1 MPLPLLLIAGAAVA
15 GTIGATKTIDAVR
28 TQSKA
33 DDINE
38 SAQDIVDKAKEYM
51 ELSRKQSEYALKS
64 LGQCKV
70 DVLNES
76 ITAFI
81 NDFKKIKNIPN
92 SNSNI
97 DDKEEM
103 VLDNQELEEL
113 KDVAMLAS
121 SLLQGAAGGAVGGA
135 IVAFG
140 AYNAAMALAT
150 ASTGTAIAGLSGAAA
165 TNATLAFFGGGSLAA
180 GGFGVVGGTAVLGGL
195 VAGPALVILGV
206 VASSKANAN
215 LEDARSNLA
224 KAKAFE
230 AEIKAAVVEST
241 AIRRTASMLTRVLI
255 SLDIMFKPLVLE
267 LHNIISNSGVDYA
280 QFSLEERES
289 IRKAASLARAIKS
302 VLDVSVLTEDGKH
315 NPDAATVNELLPNV

>member
-15 GTIGATKTIDAVR
+15 GTIGVAKTIDAVS

-33 DDINE
+33 NDINE
-38 SAQDIVDKAKEYM
+38 SAQDIVDTAKEYM
-51 ELSRKQSEYALKS
+51 ELSREQSEYALKS

-103 VLDNQELEEL
+103 MLDTQELEEL
-113 KDVAMLAS
+113 SDVAMLAS
-121 SLLQGAAGGAVGGA
+121 SLLQGAAVGGA

-165 TNATLAFFGGGSLAA
+165 TNATLAFFGGGSIAA
-180 GGFGVVGGTAVLGGL
+180 GGLGIAGGTAVLGGL

-230 AEIKAAVVEST
+230 SEIKAAVVESA

-255 SLDIMFKPLVLE
+255 SLDLMFKPLVLE

-289 IRKAASLARAIKS
+289 IRKATSLARAIKS

-315 NPDAATVNELLPNV
+315 NPDAASVNELLPNV

>member
-15 GTIGATKTIDAVR
+15 GTIGVAKTVDAVN

-33 DDINE
+33 NDINE
-38 SAQDIVDKAKEYM
+38 SAQDIVDTAKAYM
-51 ELSRKQSEYALKS
+51 ELSREQSEYALKS

-76 ITAFI
+76 ITVFI

-97 DDKEEM
+97 DDKEDM

-113 KDVAMLAS
+113 SNVAMLAS
-121 SLLQGAAGGAVGGA
+121 SLLQGAAGGA

-165 TNATLAFFGGGSLAA
+165 TNATLAFFGGGSIAA
-180 GGFGVVGGTAVLGGL
+180 GGLGIAGGTAVLGGL